1 MKIANGLKQIRKMLR
16 LSQEKMAG
24 NILTK
29 SYYSKIERGEF
40 EIKACDLVKIL
51 ELHDIKPSKFFSML
65 EKNNKKSK
73 YDYYIDALRESYYE
87 NDLIR
92 IQKVVDSL
100 KNEHHDR
107 RINILLAL
115 AVLLEANLEGNRDRI
130 PISEINTI
138 KNLIFETDNWDK
150 YSLCLFSMSMNLF
163 NIEELNVIMRQ
174 ILDKC
179 HHYASNYLKKFMSAI
194 LVNYLDYSFRFSNQ
208 NTETVWQ
215 SITQLK
221 QTEPKP
227 KNCFT
232 LIMGKYYESLLN
244 KDYKRTHEII
254 NFLQQIGMNDFVK
267 KMYKK

>member
-1 MKIANGLKQIRKMLR
+1 MKIANGLKQIRKMLG

-107 RINILLAL
+107 RINI
-115 AVLLEANLEGNRDRI
+115 
-130 PISEINTI
+130 

-179 HHYASNYLKKFMSAI
+179 HHYASNDLKKFMSAI

>member
-1 MKIANGLKQIRKMLR
+1 
-16 LSQEKMAG
+16 
-24 NILTK
+24 
-29 SYYSKIERGEF
+29 
-40 EIKACDLVKIL
+40 
-51 ELHDIKPSKFFSML
+51 
-65 EKNNKKSK
+65 
-73 YDYYIDALRESYYE
+73 
-87 NDLIR
+87 
-92 IQKVVDSL
+92 
-100 KNEHHDR
+100 
-107 RINILLAL
+107 
-115 AVLLEANLEGNRDRI
+115 
-130 PISEINTI
+130 
-138 KNLIFETDNWDK
+138 
-150 YSLCLFSMSMNLF
+150 MNLF

-179 HHYASNYLKKFMSAI
+179 HHYASNDLKKFMSAI

-232 LIMGKYYESLLN
+232 LIMEKYYESLWN